1 MKKENDR
8 KPARSQSLDELVKHF
23 ETHDLGD
30 ALETMPA
37 ARFTVNLQRR
47 QRLFALDEETAGKL
61 SQVARK
67 KKTSSQKLINTWL
80 KEKLREAV

>member
-8 KPARSQSLDELVKHF
+8 KPTRPKSVDELVKYF

-30 ALETMPA
+30 GLETMPA
-37 ARFTVNLQRR
+37 ARFTVNIKRR

-61 SQVARK
+61 SKVARK
-67 KKTSSQKLINTWL
+67 KKISSQKLINTWL
-80 KEKLREAV
+80 KEKLREAI

>member
-1 MKKENDR
+1 MDSRPKVLN
-8 KPARSQSLDELVKHF
+8 ELVRYF

-30 ALETMPA
+30 ELATMPA
-37 ARFTVNLQRR
+37 ARFTVNIKRR

-61 SQVARK
+61 SKVARK